1 MKHMK
6 HFKLL
11 VLAALCGAMLTSC
24 RYSSTVSRTIPI
36 AINTVN
42 SVRLNELNL
51 ERKDYTILKSITA
64 EAVVLYK
71 EDGDRTII
79 EEEGGEFSM
88 VYEYDDE
95 VGLVLRQHT
104 GIARYGFLSN
114 DYGEIIA
121 PRDVAT
127 NPGYVARNLA
137 IYRAINICKVQGGDG
152 LIEPVISMSVEERK
166 DHKIAFKTVV
176 TAKLLKLKTDK

>member
-1 MKHMK
+1 MKHLK
-6 HFKLL
+6 FL
-11 VLAALCGAMLTSC
+11 VFIVFCSTMFTAC
-24 RYSSTVSRTIPI
+24 RFHATVSRTIPT

-42 SVRLNELNL
+42 TVRLNELNL

-64 EAVVLYK
+64 EAVILYR
-71 EDGDRTII
+71 EDGNKTTI
-79 EEEGGEFSM
+79 EEENGEFM
-88 VYEYDDE
+88 IIAEFDE
-95 VGLVLRQHT
+95 EAGWVIRRHT

-114 DYGEIIA
+114 DFGEILG
-121 PRDVAT
+121 PKEVAT

-137 IYRAINICKVQGGDG
+137 IYRAINHCKVQGGDG